1 MGILDKLFPSEEHK
15 LKSQIEELKK
25 EITILTSRRD
35 AILKDTQKAKE
46 NYDEALSDYE
56 HEKRKVEDKRKMLN
70 AFDDAKLQ
78 LMRHQIISEIFQQ
91 STYFESDT
99 LRAVRENFDKYSLEE
114 IKSILSPSKYARRSI
129 IDFMETI
136 MLPQHT
142 FIEIADEYLKLCVK
156 DLIRQMKSLD
166 WETLRTQILAVIK
179 KVEICG
185 LHHNVEI
192 PKQFEKDLFQMLEAK
207 YLVIQKQI
215 QIKEAEKEERQAQKD
230 YESAIKRAN
239 KKQEQAEKM
248 LERKQQQLAI
258 QQSEDKIQKLKDE
271 IEALKLAL
279 KEAEEEKQRAMSMAQ
294 LTKSG
299 YVYIISNVGS
309 FGEGVYKIG
318 MTRRLDP
325 MERVAELSN
334 ASVPFPFDVHAF
346 IYSEDAPALEAHLH
360 RVFDKHK
367 VNVVNFRKEYFR
379 VPLQEIKNV
388 IVQKGYDASFIDE
401 PLAMQYKES
410 IMAREISM

>member
-1 MGILDKLFPSEEHK
+1 MGIFDKLFPSEEQK
-15 LKSQIEELKK
+15 LKSQVEKLKK
-25 EITILTSRRD
+25 EIAALSNRRD
-35 AILKDTQKAKE
+35 LILKETIKIEAERDELKE
-46 NYDEALSDYE
+46 DYE
-56 HEKRKVEDKRKMLN
+56 YEKEKVENKRKQLN
-70 AFDDAKLQ
+70 TFDDAKLQ

-91 STYFESDT
+91 STYFESDI
-99 LRAVRENFDKYSLEE
+99 LRVVRENFDKYSLET
-114 IKSILSPSKYARRSI
+114 IKIILSPSKYARRGI
-129 IDFMETI
+129 LDYMEI
-136 MLPQHT
+136 SMLPQYT

-185 LHHNVEI
+185 IHHNVEI

-207 YLVIQKQI
+207 YIVIQKQI

-230 YESAIKRAN
+230 YEIAIKRAN

-258 QQSEDKIQKLKDE
+258 QQSEDKIQKLKEE
-271 IEALKLAL
+271 IEALIFAL

-294 LTKSG
+294 QTKSG

-325 MERVAELSN
+325 MERVLELSN

-360 RVFDKHK
+360 RMFDKNK
-367 VNVVNFRKEYFR
+367 VNTVNFRKEYFR
-379 VPLQEIKNV
+379 VSLHDIKNA
-388 IVQKGYDASFIDE
+388 IAQKGYHVDFIDE

-410 IMAREISM
+410 IMAKEI

>member
-1 MGILDKLFPSEEHK
+1 MGIFEKLFPSEEQK
-15 LKSQIEELKK
+15 LKSQVEELKK
-25 EITILTSRRD
+25 EIAALSNRRD
-35 AILKDTQKAKE
+35 LILKETEKIEAELDELKE
-46 NYDEALSDYE
+46 DYE
-56 HEKRKVEDKRKMLN
+56 YEKEKVENKRKQLN
-70 AFDDAKLQ
+70 TFDDAKLQ

-91 STYFESDT
+91 STYFESDI
-99 LRAVRENFDKYSLEE
+99 LRVVRENFDNYSLET
-114 IKSILSPSKYARRSI
+114 IKLILSPSKYARRGI
-129 IDFMETI
+129 LDYMEI
-136 MLPQHT
+136 SMLPQFT

-230 YESAIKRAN
+230 YEAAIKRAN

-258 QQSEDKIQKLKDE
+258 QQSEDKIQKLKEE
-271 IEALKLAL
+271 IEALKFAL

-294 LTKSG
+294 QTKSG

-325 MERVAELSN
+325 MERVLELSN

-360 RVFDKHK
+360 RMFDKNK
-367 VNVVNFRKEYFR
+367 VNTVNFRKEYFR
-379 VPLQEIKNV
+379 VSLHDIKNA
-388 IVQKGYDASFIDE
+388 IAQKGYHVDFIDE

-410 IMAREISM
+410 IMAKEI

>member
-1 MGILDKLFPSEEHK
+1 MGILDKLFPSEENK
-15 LKSQIEELKK
+15 LKSQIEELKN

-35 AILKDTQKAKE
+35 AILKETQKAKE
-46 NYDEALSDYE
+46 DYDEALNDYE

-70 AFDDAKLQ
+70 AFDEAKLQ

-114 IKSILSPSKYARRSI
+114 IKTILSPSKYARRSI
-129 IDFMETI
+129 LDFMETI

-192 PKQFEKDLFQMLEAK
+192 PEQFEKDLFQMLEAK

-230 YESAIKRAN
+230 YEAAIRRAN

-258 QQSEDKIQKLKDE
+258 QQSEDKIQKLKEE
-271 IEALKLAL
+271 IEALKFAL

-294 LTKSG
+294 QTKSG

-325 MERVAELSN
+325 MERVLELSN

-346 IYSEDAPALEAHLH
+346 IYSEDAPALEAYLH
-360 RVFDKHK
+360 RVFDAKK
-367 VNVVNFRKEYFR
+367 VNMVNFRKEYFR
-379 VPLQEIKNV
+379 VSLDEIKNALFKNG
-388 IVQKGYDASFIDE
+388 IEASFVDE
-401 PLAMQYKES
+401 PSAFQYRES
-410 IMAREISM
+410 LLSKQIYL